1 MSLLSRNKFAYI
13 HSSAS
18 VPCIDSGHHIESR
31 SLCIFEFK
39 DRQFIEKCWKV
50 NEVNKIPS

>member
-18 VPCIDSGHHIESR
+18 VPCIDSGHHTESR
-31 SLCIFEFK
+31 SLCIFKFK